1 MPTCCDILYIRCS
14 IWYSTNQQ
22 THFYRTAITRPWKPI
37 SLLQYA
43 MRGLPKRW
51 NENIWLVTTEIT
63 AGKKTL
69 SLFKKKLAKEMIAK
83 IFIQIQLQGS
93 LTYWPVRSVFK
104 WCSNVVQQEKK
115 CVSYAV
121 RKNWYCI
128 RWKSAAN
135 IYLKRKKLGIEN

>member
-1 MPTCCDILYIRCS
+1 
-14 IWYSTNQQ
+14 
-22 THFYRTAITRPWKPI
+22 
-37 SLLQYA
+37 
-43 MRGLPKRW
+43 
-51 NENIWLVTTEIT
+51 
-63 AGKKTL
+63 
-69 SLFKKKLAKEMIAK
+69 MIAK

-104 WCSNVVQQEKK
+104 WCSNVVRQEKK

-128 RWKSAAN
+128 QWKSAAN